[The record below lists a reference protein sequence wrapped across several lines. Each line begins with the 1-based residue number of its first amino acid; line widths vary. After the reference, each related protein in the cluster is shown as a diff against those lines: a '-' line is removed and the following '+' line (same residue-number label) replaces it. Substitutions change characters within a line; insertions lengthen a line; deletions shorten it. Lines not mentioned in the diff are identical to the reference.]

1 MKIKEAV
8 IMKKTSNELLLD
20 FKRLLSFQK
29 MSENTERTY
38 FSVIRGFLNSS
49 DTIDADSVLKWAS
62 RVSQFQ
68 KISTVSL
75 YYSAMRRFLSF
86 SNPEVLAEVKDRLK
100 VKGHYKPIPRALSEE
115 QLSRLWRRAVKAFDE
130 DPRFVLIVGLCGYAG
145 LRVSELRN
153 LRLRDISIAENAI
166 RVNGKGQ
173 KMRVIPIPRNVK
185 PFLAEVVAKSE
196 NENNFI
202 VTNKRGGQLTGQGI
216 TLLLHKLATKV
227 GVDNISPHMLRHTAA
242 TRLLYRGVNIR
253 IIQEFLGHSSLATTQ
268 RYLKVTAQ
276 DIKESLRKAKY

>member
-1 MKIKEAV
+1 
-8 IMKKTSNELLLD
+8 MKKASNELLFD

-29 MSENTERTY
+29 MSENTEKTY
-38 FSVIRGFLNSS
+38 FSVIRGFLSSS

-75 YYSAMRRFLSF
+75 YYSAMRRFLLF
-86 SNPEVLAEVKDRLK
+86 SSPEVLAEVKDRLK
-100 VKGHYKPIPRALSEE
+100 VKGHYKPIPKALSER
-115 QLSRLWRRAVKAFDE
+115 QLNRLWRGAVKAFDN
-130 DPRFVLIVGLCGYAG
+130 DPRLVLIVGLCGYAG
-145 LRVSELRN
+145 LRVSELKN
-153 LRLRDISIAENAI
+153 LRVRDISIAENAI
-166 RVNGKGQ
+166 RVSGKGR

-185 PFLAEVVAKSE
+185 PFLAEIVAKSE

-202 VTNKRGGQLTGQGI
+202 VTNKWGRQLTSQGI
-216 TLLLHKLATKV
+216 TLLLRKLATKL
-227 GVDNISPHMLRHTAA
+227 GIGNISPHMLRHTAA

-253 IIQEFLGHSSLATTQ
+253 ILQEFLGHSSLATTQ

-276 DIKESLRKAKY
+276 DVKDSLRKVKY